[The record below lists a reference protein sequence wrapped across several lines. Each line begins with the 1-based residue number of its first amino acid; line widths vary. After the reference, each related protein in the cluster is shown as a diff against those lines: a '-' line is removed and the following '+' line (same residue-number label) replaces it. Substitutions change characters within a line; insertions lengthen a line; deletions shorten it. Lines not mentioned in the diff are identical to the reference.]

1 MRPTDA
7 SCNCKIYIPTFA
19 MPLCK
24 LAHSIKYYAHSLV
37 FFAIHRST
45 LYDWL
50 TNRLLVNVSTPQI
63 PEPDIAVLPD
73 VLEKKKCCEIPLKQR
88 NETAQY
94 SASKHMERNG
104 KVERD

>member
-1 MRPTDA
+1 MRLTDA
-7 SCNCKIYIPTFA
+7 SCNCKIYRLLLCPFA
-19 MPLCK
+19 SLHTV
-24 LAHSIKYYAHSLV
+24 LEYYAHSLV

-50 TNRLLVNVSTPQI
+50 TNRLLVNVSTSQI
-63 PEPDIAVLPD
+63 PEPDIAVLPED
-73 VLEKKKCCEIPLKQR
+73 VLEKKKCREIPLKQR

-104 KVERD
+104 KVEHN